1 MTETGTKLEVAVDD
15 PARTTCL
22 TAAKIRGIIREKCY
36 IPPEHGTPFVKVDDA
51 AQALEDWLKEH
62 AVWEGETE
70 LIFYK
75 EILPVLAMSPFEDHG
90 NLEQNVRYRTIVFP
104 WREDE

>member
-1 MTETGTKLEVAVDD
+1 MDD

-36 IPPEHGTPFVKVDDA
+36 IPPEHGTPFVKLDDA

-62 AVWEGETE
+62 AIWEGETE
-70 LIFYK
+70 LRLDKGPMF
-75 EILPVLAMSPFEDHG
+75 VLHISPFSGHEP
-90 NLEQNVRYRTIVFP
+90 LEEETRYRTIVFP
-104 WREDE
+104 WREEKS